1 MANTIIRIKRSGTSG
16 NPSTLAQG
24 ELAYSWLTDN
34 GSNGGQRL
42 YIGTGTETDGDAVNH
57 VVIGGEFFTE
67 MLDHAKG
74 TLTASSAVIVD
85 ANKKIDEFNV
95 DNINLNGNTVSTTN
109 ADGNLL
115 LSPNGTGKV
124 QVSGAYTLPNADG
137 AANTY
142 LKTNGSGAVSFSTLP
157 DATTTT
163 KGIASFDATDF
174 SVNSGAVTLQAE
186 RIQDIVGAMVSNNTE
201 SGISVTY
208 DDTDGT
214 LDFDVNDP
222 TITISGDADGSATMT
237 NLGNVNIAITLDT
250 VNANVGTFGSS
261 TAIPVVTVN
270 GKGLVT
276 GVSTA
281 SISTTL
287 NISGDSGTDGVSLG
301 TDTLDFEGGANT
313 GISTAVTDNKVTI
326 SGIDAS
332 TTVKGVASFNS
343 ASFSTSSGAVSI
355 KTGGISNL
363 QLANDDVTIGSTTVA
378 LGATSTSLAGLTEVA
393 VDNLN
398 FNGNTISSTDTN
410 GNIILDPNGVGTVDV
425 NGAKITS
432 VGAPAADTD
441 AATKAYVDSVAQ
453 GLRAVPAAK
462 AATTGNLTATYN
474 HAAGTLTAT
483 GNGAFPTVDGVT
495 FAQGDNLVVKNQTN
509 AYQNGSYILTTVG
522 SAGAPWVL
530 TRCSFWNEQSEIPG
544 MFEFVTAGT
553 TLENT
558 GWVTTVPSD
567 FTFGSTDASA
577 DPGFT
582 TKGDIVWVQF
592 SGAGSY
598 IAGDGLDLSG
608 TTFSVKVSSTGG
620 IEISS
625 DALQL
630 KSTVA
635 GAGLTLTDGVLAVGG
650 TTNRITVNADSIDIA
665 STYVGQSTITTV
677 GTIGSG
683 TWNGNTIGTGYGGT
697 GLTTYT
703 TGDLLY
709 ASGTNTLA
717 KLAVGTAGQVLQLN
731 ASTGAIEWNGID
743 GGSY

>member
-57 VVIGGEFFTE
+57 IVIGGEFFTE

-287 NISGDSGTDGVSLG
+287 NISGDS
-301 TDTLDFEGGANT
+301 
-313 GISTAVTDNKVTI
+313 
-326 SGIDAS
+326 
-332 TTVKGVASFNS
+332 
-343 ASFSTSSGAVSI
+343 
-355 KTGGISNL
+355 
-363 QLANDDVTIGSTTVA
+363 
-378 LGATSTSLAGLTEVA
+378 
-393 VDNLN
+393 
-398 FNGNTISSTDTN
+398 
-410 GNIILDPNGVGTVDV
+410 
-425 NGAKITS
+425 
-432 VGAPAADTD
+432 
-441 AATKAYVDSVAQ
+441 
-453 GLRAVPAAK
+453 
-462 AATTGNLTATYN
+462 
-474 HAAGTLTAT
+474 
-483 GNGAFPTVDGVT
+483 
-495 FAQGDNLVVKNQTN
+495 
-509 AYQNGSYILTTVG
+509 
-522 SAGAPWVL
+522 
-530 TRCSFWNEQSEIPG
+530 
-544 MFEFVTAGT
+544 
-553 TLENT
+553 
-558 GWVTTVPSD
+558 
-567 FTFGSTDASA
+567 
-577 DPGFT
+577 
-582 TKGDIVWVQF
+582 
-592 SGAGSY
+592 
-598 IAGDGLDLSG
+598 
-608 TTFSVKVSSTGG
+608 
-620 IEISS
+620 
-625 DALQL
+625 
-630 KSTVA
+630 
-635 GAGLTLTDGVLAVGG
+635 
-650 TTNRITVNADSIDIA
+650 
-665 STYVGQSTITTV
+665 
-677 GTIGSG
+677 
-683 TWNGNTIGTGYGGT
+683 
-697 GLTTYT
+697 
-703 TGDLLY
+703 
-709 ASGTNTLA
+709 
-717 KLAVGTAGQVLQLN
+717 
-731 ASTGAIEWNGID
+731 
-743 GGSY
+743 